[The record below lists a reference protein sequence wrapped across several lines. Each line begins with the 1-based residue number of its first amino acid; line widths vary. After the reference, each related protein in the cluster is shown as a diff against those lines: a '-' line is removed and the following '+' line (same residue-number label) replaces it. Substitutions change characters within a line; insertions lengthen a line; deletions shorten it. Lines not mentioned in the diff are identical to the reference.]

1 MGAHENQRGLL
12 PIRASCED
20 FSGQSNALSFT
31 HISTKGSSL
40 TQTNGRSGVRRIN
53 IQLDI
58 AMCTLWINTFWVIWF
73 CRNQIRFQNNYP
85 FFQGVQSMVSANV
98 SLTGNHSKG
107 CMAHSMSKFSLLK
120 TFAMDIHPPKPFIV
134 KRVDWFPHLLR
145 VSIG

>member
-1 MGAHENQRGLL
+1 MPLWEPMKIKGVCYPSVHLVKTFL
-12 PIRASCED
+12 ASLM
-20 FSGQSNALSFT
+20 LSPSL
-31 HISTKGSSL
+31 ISQPK
-40 TQTNGRSGVRRIN
+40 TNGRSGVRRIN

>member
-1 MGAHENQRGLL
+1 MPLWEPMKIKGVCYPSVHLVKTFL
-12 PIRASCED
+12 ASLM
-20 FSGQSNALSFT
+20 LSPSL
-31 HISTKGSSL
+31 ISQPK
-40 TQTNGRSGVRRIN
+40 
-53 IQLDI
+53 
-58 AMCTLWINTFWVIWF
+58 
-73 CRNQIRFQNNYP
+73 
-85 FFQGVQSMVSANV
+85 GVQSMVSANV